1 MSGWRLQALF
11 HNFKAILELN
21 NTALASMAEMEQALG
36 GEYIFDRPYLEDSVR
51 RISSLVHH
59 AVYCLNALT
68 GNAYVP
74 LYDRYQDILAV
85 LDAILAGGSTGR
97 AGAPVFALEDI
108 GWELEPL
115 AGSEAVCLA
124 ELGRHPGVRAARGAV
139 LTTAGVDV
147 LLGRAGTPAEAG
159 PVREAVET
167 SLAAA
172 LQGMEAERGGLLV
185 AGVRAGGDFAED
197 VPDLAGDF
205 FAFEPDLGPHDSPA
219 ARLAGAREIALRVE
233 REARACPGPLA
244 VLLLSVPTAD
254 VSGTVRTRAQ
264 DETEMLRVEA
274 RQAGAGDDAFYLR
287 RVHPF
292 DMVRSQIAPR
302 QGGRRFADGRR
313 ATDAVSRSM
322 GRGSALIPPP
332 ALKSL
337 AETAMT
343 LERMLGVP
351 VEAQWREADGEAC
364 VLCRVRP
371 RPVSLEAPSG
381 RELAEEVARATVLAR
396 GGQPYSQVAAGRAGH
411 VREDTAPADFPPG
424 AVAVARTASPRL
436 TPVLRMASAVV
447 TEYGTAA
454 GHLATVA
461 RELRLPAVFGLADAT
476 RLIPDG
482 RSVTVDAGEG
492 VVYEGVLESLLR
504 HGAAGE
510 LSPTDPEYRTLRRL
524 LRFIMP
530 LHLVNPDSPGFTVQ
544 GCRTMHDILHFCHDR
559 AVDEL
564 AHFQE
569 RRPGLGAIRSR
580 RLHSGVQLD
589 MRVLDIGGG
598 VDPSAGDEAA
608 VGDVRSAPFSLFLR
622 GLPRPAAWSDGP
634 STLALGDIMA
644 NMPRTMGML
653 EGGARPKVASLAV
666 VGGRLSQS
674 EPAHGLPFQRGRRL
688 SGPGAEP
695 QTTSTSA
702 LPAGWPRGTRRERRG
717 PFHRPGPRTYG
728 LLVTREADPCGRPP
742 QSWPRTLTC
751 APPWRLS
758 GPLTAYCR
766 QNGNGHGD
774 EGDVERIFDDFS
786 ARFMPSRLGRACRGG
801 GRRREPVAPV
811 RRPLACPPGAREERA
826 LNEVKA
832 RYHAFRVFLENN
844 GRALELVI
852 DLDRALARGEDE
864 DLPPLAEA
872 LLAVT
877 LELVDGL
884 NLLSADAYEELFALH
899 GRMSGDVRESMTALE
914 RLPHQAEPCLPLG
927 GVEPSAHR
935 LVGSKAA
942 NLATLRRMGLPV
954 PDGFVCTVRA
964 CRRFLEQGG
973 IDAGIRRAMGDVEA
987 GRSGLAE
994 AAAANPGHDPGRPP
1008 CRPTGRGP
1016 VGLPSRDGR
1025 RRCGRCGPS
1034 RCAAA
1039 ACRGYGGPFHC
1050 RTVHVGP
1057 QRRRGRGALRR
1068 LPRGRGQRLRGPGH
1082 GLPAAHRHGPGGV
1095 RPGRARAGDGPRP
1108 CGRGAHDPRSWTS
1121 RQRAH
1126 AR

>member
-1 MSGWRLQALF
+1 MSVWRLQALF

-97 AGAPVFALEDI
+97 DGAPVFALEDI

-115 AGSEAVCLA
+115 VGIEAVCLA

-219 ARLAGAREIALRVE
+219 ARLAGARELALRIE

-264 DETEMLRVEA
+264 DEPEMLRVEA
-274 RQAGAGDDAFYLR
+274 RQAGADDDAFYLR

-396 GGQPYSQVAAGRAGH
+396 GGQRVQSGVAAGMAVH

-580 RLHSGVQLD
+580 RLHSGVPLD
-589 MRVLDIGGG
+589 MRVLAIGGG

-622 GLPRPAAWSDGP
+622 GLNRPAAWSDGA

-653 EGGARPKVASLAV
+653 EGGAAAQGASLAV
-666 VGGRLSQS
+666 VGADYLNLSLRMGYHFSVVDAYLGPEQS
-674 EPAHGLPFQRGRRL
+674 RNYVYFRFAGGL
-688 SGPGAEP
+688 A
-695 QTTSTSA
+695 
-702 LPAGWPRGTRRERRG
+702 AGKRRERRAR
-717 PFHRPGPRTYG
+717 FIALVLERMDF
-728 LLVTREADPCGRPP
+728 LVTREADLVVGRLKLAEDADL
-742 QSWPRTLTC
+742 RAALETLG
-751 APPWRLS
+751 A
-758 GPLTAYCR
+758 LTAYCR
-766 QNGNGHGD
+766 QMDTVMGD

-786 ARFMPSRLGRACRGG
+786 ARFMPPPASD
-801 GRRREPVAPV
+801 EPVEA
-811 RRPLACPPGAREERA
+811 
-826 LNEVKA
+826 
-832 RYHAFRVFLENN
+832 
-844 GRALELVI
+844 
-852 DLDRALARGEDE
+852 
-864 DLPPLAEA
+864 AEA
-872 LLAVT
+872 
-877 LELVDGL
+877 
-884 NLLSADAYEELFALH
+884 
-899 GRMSGDVRESMTALE
+899 TA
-914 RLPHQAEPCLPLG
+914 
-927 GVEPSAHR
+927 
-935 LVGSKAA
+935 
-942 NLATLRRMGLPV
+942 
-954 PDGFVCTVRA
+954 
-964 CRRFLEQGG
+964 
-973 IDAGIRRAMGDVEA
+973 
-987 GRSGLAE
+987 
-994 AAAANPGHDPGRPP
+994 
-1008 CRPTGRGP
+1008 
-1016 VGLPSRDGR
+1016 
-1025 RRCGRCGPS
+1025 
-1034 RCAAA
+1034 
-1039 ACRGYGGPFHC
+1039 
-1050 RTVHVGP
+1050 
-1057 QRRRGRGALRR
+1057 
-1068 LPRGRGQRLRGPGH
+1068 
-1082 GLPAAHRHGPGGV
+1082 
-1095 RPGRARAGDGPRP
+1095 
-1108 CGRGAHDPRSWTS
+1108 
-1121 RQRAH
+1121 
-1126 AR
+1126 